1 MNKSGIF
8 AVANFK
14 FSNFQTKLPMLIV
27 EVKDNEGIDK
37 ALKRYKRKYQKAQV
51 IQELRRRQHFTKPS
65 VKRRNEVLKAQYKQ
79 QKQQEEGEV

>member
-1 MNKSGIF
+1 
-8 AVANFK
+8 
-14 FSNFQTKLPMLIV
+14 MLIV